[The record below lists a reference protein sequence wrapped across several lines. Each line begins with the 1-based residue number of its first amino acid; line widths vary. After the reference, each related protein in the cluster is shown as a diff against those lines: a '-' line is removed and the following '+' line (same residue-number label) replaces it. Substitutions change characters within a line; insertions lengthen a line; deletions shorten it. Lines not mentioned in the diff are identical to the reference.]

1 MPEDD
6 RHDSRRNKD
15 QRFEPVPHDLFGCL
29 FGIPLFIML
38 FYILQH
44 FGVEAT
50 VLSAAAL
57 DVGAALLIG
66 KLDLKAGIELM
77 VITVFVYV
85 GIRVAPLVAN
95 LLTSS

>member
-1 MPEDD
+1 
-6 RHDSRRNKD
+6 
-15 QRFEPVPHDLFGCL
+15 
-29 FGIPLFIML
+29 ML

-66 KLDLKAGIELM
+66 KLDLKAGVELII
-77 VITVFVYV
+77 ITIFVYV
-85 GIRVAPLVAN
+85 GMRVAPLIAS